1 MTKPHLFNLAAEA
14 AVLGAVLFENAEY
27 ERLSAILRAEHFS
40 APAHQLLWRRMG
52 ALIETGQTAD
62 GMTLDAFARET
73 PEIRDVGG
81 GKYLFD
87 LLDSAPLGDEAKH
100 YARMIADYAA
110 RRTLASALD
119 EMREDVERPGT
130 GASAIA
136 IVETLRSRLNEA
148 ESVIGFDEASIES
161 AADVI
166 DDILSEME
174 TAQKTGKRL
183 PDGISTGSGKLDNL
197 IGRMHAGDLI
207 VLAGRPAMGKTALA
221 MNIAMNAKARDDKG
235 FPVPARAVVLSLE
248 MDRRQLAY
256 RASSSAARRQGM
268 GHIAYRRAREG
279 KLGQNE
285 IATLRAAWKKIPT
298 SIVWETRG
306 RLTWDEVRAAI
317 KAARRKLGGL
327 DIAVIDY
334 LQIMNIRQE
343 RGQTRTDAIG
353 EITASLK
360 ALAKEMG
367 IAIVLLSQL
376 SRKVEE
382 RDDKR
387 PMMADLRDSG
397 SIEQDA
403 DVILMVY
410 REEYYLDQSKPQQGA
425 AQDKK
430 NKWEAAMAEA
440 IDKVDVIAAKVRN
453 GATGFSRLH
462 FERDTDTIVDEKE
475 DLYVEAIV

>member
-1 MTKPHLFNLAAEA
+1 
-14 AVLGAVLFENAEY
+14 
-27 ERLSAILRAEHFS
+27 
-40 APAHQLLWRRMG
+40 
-52 ALIETGQTAD
+52 
-62 GMTLDAFARET
+62 
-73 PEIRDVGG
+73 
-81 GKYLFD
+81 
-87 LLDSAPLGDEAKH
+87 
-100 YARMIADYAA
+100 
-110 RRTLASALD
+110 
-119 EMREDVERPGT
+119 
-130 GASAIA
+130 
-136 IVETLRSRLNEA
+136 
-148 ESVIGFDEASIES
+148 
-161 AADVI
+161 
-166 DDILSEME
+166 
-174 TAQKTGKRL
+174 
-183 PDGISTGSGKLDNL
+183 
-197 IGRMHAGDLI
+197 
-207 VLAGRPAMGKTALA
+207 
-221 MNIAMNAKARDDKG
+221 
-235 FPVPARAVVLSLE
+235 
-248 MDRRQLAY
+248 
-256 RASSSAARRQGM
+256 ASSSAARRQGM
-268 GHIAYRRAREG
+268 GHVAYRRAREG

-306 RLTWDEVRAAI
+306 RLTWDEVRSAI

-327 DIAVIDY
+327 DVAVIDY

-360 ALAKEMG
+360 ALAKDMG

-410 REEYYLDQSKPQQGA
+410 REEYYLDQSKPPQGA

-430 NKWEAAMAEA
+430 NKWEASMAEA

-475 DLYVEAIV
+475 DLYVEAMV

>member
-1 MTKPHLFNLAAEA
+1 MSKPHLFNLAAEA
-14 AVLGAVLFENAEY
+14 AVLGAVLFENGEY
-27 ERLSAILRAEHFS
+27 ESLSSIVRAEHFC
-40 APAHQLLWRRMG
+40 APANQMLWRRMA

-62 GMTLDAFARET
+62 GMTLDAFAAET

-87 LLDSAPLGDEAKH
+87 LLDAAPLGAEAPH
-100 YARMIADYAA
+100 YARLIVDFAA
-110 RRTLASALD
+110 RRTLAAALD
-119 EMREDVERPGT
+119 EMRQDVERPGT
-130 GASAIA
+130 GASAIS
-136 IVETLRSRLNEA
+136 IVEGLRSRINEA
-148 ESVIGFDEASIES
+148 ESVIGFDEATIES
-161 AADVI
+161 ASDVI

-183 PDGISTGSGKLDNL
+183 PDGISTGSQKIDNL

-221 MNIAMNAKARDDKG
+221 MNIAMNAKARDEKG

-268 GHIAYRRAREG
+268 GHVAYRRAREG
-279 KLGQNE
+279 KLGQSE
-285 IATLRAAWKKIPT
+285 IATLRAAWKKIPQ

-306 RLTWDEVRAAI
+306 RLTWDEMRSAI
-317 KAARRKLGGL
+317 KGARRKLGGL

-334 LQIMNIRQE
+334 LQIMKITTGRNE
-343 RGQTRTDAIG
+343 NKTDAIG

-360 ALAKEMG
+360 ALAKELG

-387 PMMADLRDSG
+387 PMMSDLRDSG

-410 REEYYLDQSKPQQGA
+410 REEYYLDQSKPPSTA
-425 AQDKK
+425 AQEKK
-430 NKWEAAMAEA
+430 NRWEAAMAEA
-440 IDKVDVIAAKVRN
+440 INKVDVIAAKVRN

-462 FERDTDTIVDEKE
+462 FERDTDTIVDESE
-475 DLYVEAIV
+475 DLYVEELV